1 MCGVAGAFNYLPGP
15 PVDRNALQKVCD
27 AMRTRGPDG
36 TGVWVSEDATVGLA
50 HRRLSILDLSDRGA
64 QPMQSTDRMLWITY
78 NGEIY
83 NFQELRRG
91 LESKGVAFRT
101 GTDTEVLLALYRQ
114 EGPAFLSKLRG
125 MFGFALWDSTQ
136 QILFLARDP
145 FGIKPLYFVNDGT
158 SIKFA
163 SQVKALLAGGGIDTT
178 LSPAAQTGFC
188 LWGHVPEPHTLYS

>member
-1 MCGVAGAFNYLPGP
+1 
-15 PVDRNALQKVCD
+15 
-27 AMRTRGPDG
+27 
-36 TGVWVSEDATVGLA
+36 
-50 HRRLSILDLSDRGA
+50 
-64 QPMQSTDRMLWITY
+64 
-78 NGEIY
+78 
-83 NFQELRRG
+83 
-91 LESKGVAFRT
+91 
-101 GTDTEVLLALYRQ
+101 
-114 EGPAFLSKLRG
+114 

-188 LWGHVPEPHTLYS
+188 LWGHVPEPHTLYSSIKALPAGHAMVVSRGGFTKTWMYHDPLGHLMNPTPDGEPVNVASTGQALRDAIEESVRYHMVADVPVGCFLSSGIDSNVLAGLAAQAVV